1 MASQDSIPQSLRHR
15 MQAASERFID
25 LQEALLE
32 ISNLVGSVM
41 RLEDLFREICR
52 ISAGALRTDT
62 CSLYLRE
69 DAVDR
74 DDPGCC
80 RLVLRAT
87 HGLRQELVNQ
97 GSFLYGEGIPG
108 WAAKENQTVKVRD
121 SREDPRYAPL
131 DDAPFENFVAYVC
144 VPLRVQHEVVGVLS
158 IRRREPCD
166 WSEEDVLF
174 AEIIAKQVAIVVEKA
189 RLYTDK
195 IDAERLAA
203 VAISLSE
210 TAHGIKNILQGMSGG
225 RFILEAGI
233 AAHDFD
239 RIEKG
244 WGLMQRSVAR
254 IERLV
259 KNMLGYSSTAKLD
272 LAPGDLNDLVRT
284 MATEVAEAAELRG
297 ITLEVNLDPQAPPV
311 DLDAAALHDAL
322 LNLITNAMDA
332 IPDGAGGGRVGVTTR
347 WDPGRRMVVV
357 EVTDNGSGIPEEAQ
371 KRIFHLFF
379 TTKGTGGTGIGLSVT
394 KKIVEQH
401 GGRIT
406 FQSRPNDGTTFRVEL
421 PCSASGF
428 GGGNT

>member
-1 MASQDSIPQSLRHR
+1 
-15 MQAASERFID
+15 MQAASERFVD

-41 RLEDLFREICR
+41 RLEELFHEICR
-52 ISAGALRTDT
+52 ICAGALRTDT

-74 DDPGCC
+74 DEPGCR

-108 WAAKENQTVKVRD
+108 WAAQENQTVKVRD
-121 SREDPRYAPL
+121 SREDSRYAPL

-144 VPLRVQHEVVGVLS
+144 VPLRVQYEVVGVLS

-166 WSEEDVLF
+166 WTEEDVLF

-233 AAHDFD
+233 QARDFD
-239 RIEKG
+239 RVEKG

-259 KNMLGYSSTAKLD
+259 KNMLGYSSTAKLE
-272 LAPGDLNDLVRT
+272 LAPGDLNDLLRT
-284 MATEVAEAAELRG
+284 MTMEVAEAADLRG
-297 ITLEVNLDPQAPPV
+297 IAVEATLDPAIPQV
-311 DLDAAALHDAL
+311 DMDSAALHDAL
-322 LNLITNAMDA
+322 LNLLTNAMDA
-332 IPDGAGGGRVGVTTR
+332 IPEGTSGGRVSVKTA
-347 WDPGRRMVVV
+347 WDAEKRMVSVDV
-357 EVTDNGSGIPEEAQ
+357 ADNGSGISEEAQ

-401 GGRIT
+401 HGRIG
-406 FQSRPNDGTTFRVEL
+406 FRSKEHEGTNFRVEL
-421 PCSASGF
+421 PPSASFPVTVHG
-428 GGGNT
+428 